1 MADFSKIAFVFP
13 GQGSQVIGMGKDIVD
28 AYPIA
33 RETIEEADALLGFAL
48 SKLMFDGPEDELSDT
63 AITQPAMYVCS
74 VALLRALQTH
84 LPDMQPACVAGH
96 SLGEFSALTATGAL
110 AFVDG
115 IKLVR
120 ERGRLMKEAGA
131 RHPGGM
137 AALLG
142 IESDKAEELVAAATA
157 KTGLPV
163 VVANDNCPGQ
173 IVISGDTTALNA
185 AVEMAKDFGAKRA
198 MPLAVSVATHSPL
211 MQPAK
216 EAFTQLLNSTTFNE
230 PSVPVYANVTA
241 TAIITVAAIRH
252 ELESQLT
259 SSVRWTQSM
268 QAMIAAGME
277 TFVEIGSKDVLT
289 GLMRRIDKGKTALSV
304 NNIATLQ
311 QFVQDY
317 S

>member
-1 MADFSKIAFVFP
+1 MVDFSNVAFVFP
-13 GQGSQVIGMGKDIVD
+13 GQGSQMVGMAKDIVD
-28 AYPIA
+28 IYPVA
-33 RETIEEADALLGFAL
+33 RETVEQADTIIGFAL
-48 SKLMFDGPEDELSDT
+48 SNLMFEGPEDELGDT

-74 VALLRALQTH
+74 IALLRALQTH
-84 LPDMQPACVAGH
+84 LPDMRPSCVAGH
-96 SLGEFSALTATGAL
+96 SLGEFSALTAAGAL
-110 AFVDG
+110 SFADG

-120 ERGRLMKEAGA
+120 ERGRLMKEAGEK
-131 RHPGGM
+131 HPGAM

-142 IESDKAEELVAAATA
+142 IESDKAQELVVAATE
-157 KTGLPV
+157 KTGKPV

-185 AVEMAKDFGAKRA
+185 AVEMAKDYGAKRA
-198 MPLAVSVATHSPL
+198 MPLSVSVATHSPL

-216 EAFTQLLNSTTFNE
+216 EAFTQLLNATTFHA

-241 TAIITVAAIRH
+241 KPITTVAAIQS
-252 ELESQLT
+252 ELEAQLT

-268 QAMIAAGME
+268 QAMLAAGIE
-277 TFVEIGSKDVLT
+277 TYVEIGSKDVLT
-289 GLMRRIDKGKTALSV
+289 GLMRRIDKSKTAISV
-304 NNIATLQ
+304 NNLATLQ

>member
-1 MADFSKIAFVFP
+1 
-13 GQGSQVIGMGKDIVD
+13 
-28 AYPIA
+28 
-33 RETIEEADALLGFAL
+33 
-48 SKLMFDGPEDELSDT
+48 
-63 AITQPAMYVCS
+63 
-74 VALLRALQTH
+74 
-84 LPDMQPACVAGH
+84 
-96 SLGEFSALTATGAL
+96 
-110 AFVDG
+110 
-115 IKLVR
+115 
-120 ERGRLMKEAGA
+120 
-131 RHPGGM
+131 
-137 AALLG
+137 
-142 IESDKAEELVAAATA
+142 
-157 KTGLPV
+157 
-163 VVANDNCPGQ
+163 
-173 IVISGDTTALNA
+173 
-185 AVEMAKDFGAKRA
+185 
-198 MPLAVSVATHSPL
+198 